1 MTDKPD
7 LKQFETLLAAR
18 HSCRGFLADQIDDAK
33 ITAIVAAAQ
42 RVPSWCNAQPWQVII
57 TRGEATEGFRAAM
70 AAAVQTAAHNADIAF
85 PAAYTGIYKD
95 RRSVCGWQ
103 LYAVVGVQKGDRAAS
118 TAQMVEN
125 YRFFGAPHVA
135 VITAPKNLGAYG
147 VLDCGAFVT
156 GFMLAAEAAGVA
168 SIAQAAVAGYSDQVR
183 SHFGIAEDR
192 NVVCVV
198 SFGLRDEAHP
208 ANGFR
213 TDRAAFEQ
221 VIDWR

>member
-7 LKQFETLLAAR
+7 LAQFETLLRAR
-18 HSCRGFLADQIDDAK
+18 HSCRGFLADQIGDSK
-33 ITAIVAAAQ
+33 IRAIVAAAQ
-42 RVPSWCNAQPWQVII
+42 RVPSWCNAQPWQMII
-57 TRGEATEGFRAAM
+57 TRGQGTEDFRAAM
-70 AAAVQTAAHNADIAF
+70 AAAVQTAGYNSDIAF
-85 PAAYTGIYKD
+85 PAAYTGVYKD

-103 LYAVVGVQKGDRAAS
+103 LYDAVGVQKGDRAAS
-118 TAQMVEN
+118 TEQMAEN

-135 VITAPKNLGAYG
+135 VITAPKDLGAYG

-168 SIAQAAVAGYSDQVR
+168 SIAQAAIAGYSDQVR
-183 SHFGIAEDR
+183 AHFAIETDR
-192 NVVCVV
+192 DVVCAI
-198 SFGLRDEAHP
+198 SFGLRDKAHP

-213 TDRAAFEQ
+213 TDRAMVEQ